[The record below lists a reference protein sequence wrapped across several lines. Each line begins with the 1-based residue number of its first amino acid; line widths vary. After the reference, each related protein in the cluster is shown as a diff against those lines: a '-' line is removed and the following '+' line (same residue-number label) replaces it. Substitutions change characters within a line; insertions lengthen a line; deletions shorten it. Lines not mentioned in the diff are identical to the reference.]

1 MKEPPRKAGKRI
13 SMKALPGPRES
24 WSGLRA
30 WLDILTP
37 KQVLFFG
44 PVIEE
49 LKASGAEVLATSRA
63 YREVAPVAEQAGVEL
78 AYVGE
83 RGNRG
88 SEEQLLASTRRQEAI
103 IPMVKDFRPQVAV
116 SLASAVCARVA
127 YGLRIRHIAVNDSP
141 HSEVAGRLSVP
152 LSYRLLCPW
161 VIPYK
166 AWQPFGIKPEQV
178 TTYRALD
185 PAAWLKRDPAP
196 GPVPKLDR
204 SRKTVTVRVQE
215 SDAPYLAE
223 ADVGWIDDVLT
234 GLFDAFPDAN
244 HVALCR
250 YDYQVEDIRNRYG
263 SRWTVPDDVVSGR
276 GLLAATDLF
285 VGMGGTMTAEAALMG
300 VPAISAFQGSLYT
313 DRYLRSVGL
322 LAKAGSKASLLSHAR
337 ILLRDGVRE
346 RLAKKA
352 KRVLDSMEDPVP
364 RIVRS
369 VVQSAA
375 NQA

>member
-1 MKEPPRKAGKRI
+1 
-13 SMKALPGPRES
+13 MKALRRPRES
-24 WSGLRA
+24 SSGLRA

-49 LKASGAEVLATSRA
+49 LEASGAEVLATSRA

-83 RGNRG
+83 RGKKG
-88 SEEQLLASTRRQEAI
+88 SEEQLLAATRRQEAI
-103 IPMVKDFRPQVAV
+103 IPMVKDFRPHVAV

-141 HSEVAGRLSVP
+141 HSEVAARLSVP

-161 VIPYK
+161 IIPYR
-166 AWQPFGIKPEQV
+166 AWQPFGIRREQV

-196 GPVPKLDR
+196 GPVPKLDG
-204 SRKTVTVRVQE
+204 SKKTITVRVQE
-215 SDAPYLAE
+215 SDAPYLAK
-223 ADVGWIDDVLT
+223 ADAGWIDDVLT
-234 GLFDAFPDAN
+234 ALLDAFPDAN

-250 YDYQVEDIRNRYG
+250 YDYQVEEIRKRYG
-263 SRWTVPDDVVSGR
+263 SSWTVPDEVVSGR

-300 VPAISAFQGSLYT
+300 IPAISAFQGSLYT

-337 ILLRDGVRE
+337 LLLRDGFRT
-346 RLAKKA
+346 RLAEKA
-352 KRVLDSMEDPVP
+352 RRILNSMEDPVP
-364 RIVRS
+364 QIVRS
-369 VVQSAA
+369 VQSAV